1 MILNTTYLEK
11 DIVRKINVLVG
22 EPFSLLKRIKMK
34 GVGSHRMIIDDF
46 SEVFNGYFTQN
57 MSLRYCN
64 FELRPNGI
72 IVHFSYRYD
81 RYSWVI
87 PYCRLSM
94 FRSDSF
100 SVHADG
106 EFLRIRK
113 DINLKRNSKII
124 KRILSLKEINIRGS
138 RPIDSVK

>member
-11 DIVRKINVLVG
+11 DIVRKINKLVG
-22 EPFSLLKRIKMK
+22 QPFSFLKRIKMK
-34 GVGSHRMIIDDF
+34 GVGSHRMIIDDYSDGF
-46 SEVFNGYFTQN
+46 MEYFTKN

-81 RYSWVI
+81 RYSWII
-87 PYCRLSM
+87 PYYRLSM

-100 SVHADG
+100 SVHANG

-113 DINLKRNSKII
+113 DMNLKRNSKII
-124 KRILSLKEINIRGS
+124 KRILCLKEINIRGC
-138 RPIDSVK
+138 R